1 MSSCI
6 NSELADAGLGLAEE
20 VAVEED
26 GVEDSSLG
34 ELSFFM
40 KGRKKY
46 RLAFLDSDHSS
57 TIAFR
62 FTGQILRT
70 VLELWLHQCGFV
82 YLCLWDSRL
91 CYSHGVHGLSFHFSH
106 SNIGVVS
113 PPEHQ

>member
-1 MSSCI
+1 MSSCV
-6 NSELADAGLGLAEE
+6 NWELADAGLGLAEE

-46 RLAFLDSDHSS
+46 RPALLDSDHSS

-62 FTGQILRT
+62 FTWSNFENCIAALAASMWFCIT
-70 VLELWLHQCGFV
+70 VG
-82 YLCLWDSRL
+82 
-91 CYSHGVHGLSFHFSH
+91 
-106 SNIGVVS
+106 
-113 PPEHQ
+113 